1 MVEMEKDSGLDTDDN
16 KLSIDELD
24 YEEEIFTIITD
35 ENYEEIVPDFC
46 KSIFK
51 NSVFESSN
59 TRNDVIDN
67 YMLDLNKLLKQLPRP
82 YTIVQEFYHID
93 PSFRDTYYTYFSN
106 QHFQIKTINEQ
117 I

>member
-1 MVEMEKDSGLDTDDN
+1 MEKQSGLDNDEN

-24 YEEEIFTIITD
+24 YEEEIFTIISD
-35 ENYEEIVPDFC
+35 DNYEKTVSDFS
-46 KSIFK
+46 KAIFK
-51 NSVFESSN
+51 NSVFETSN
-59 TRNDVIDN
+59 TSNDVIDN

-106 QHFQIKTINEQ
+106 NMPIKFF
-117 I
+117 